1 MMKNKNPQYITIGE
15 LAKKLNLVD
24 KKTGKLQTH
33 TIRFWETQ
41 FRQIKPSL
49 RAGRRR
55 YYSERDFQMI
65 KKIKLLL
72 KDYGLTIKGAKALL
86 EKQKTN
92 LDVDT
97 IIDVDKS
104 VLKSNFKKRIL
115 NLKKLLFDLRNIE
128 NGKKKFN

>member
-72 KDYGLTIKGAKALL
+72 KDYGLTIKGAKILL

-92 LDVDT
+92 QRIYT
-97 IIDVDKS
+97 YS
-104 VLKSNFKKRIL
+104 MTVL
-115 NLKKLLFDLRNIE
+115 E
-128 NGKKKFN
+128 

>member
-1 MMKNKNPQYITIGE
+1 MKTLIKSGKNVYVVMRQSDLKNEFYNLPMTITTTDTGWE
-15 LAKKLNLVD
+15 KLRISKD
-24 KKTGKLQTH
+24 
-33 TIRFWETQ
+33 
-41 FRQIKPSL
+41 
-49 RAGRRR
+49 
-55 YYSERDFQMI
+55 
-65 KKIKLLL
+65 KIKLLL

-128 NGKKKFN
+128 NGKKKLN